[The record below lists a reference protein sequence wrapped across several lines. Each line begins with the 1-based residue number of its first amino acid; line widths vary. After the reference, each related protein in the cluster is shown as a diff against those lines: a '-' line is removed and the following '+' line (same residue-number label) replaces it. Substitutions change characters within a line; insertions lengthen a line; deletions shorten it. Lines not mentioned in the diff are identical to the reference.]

1 MDILSKGKHCSMGVC
16 NKLDFLPMTCEGCH
30 DTFCDEH
37 WKFGSHNCP
46 KEQDIIQSRIVPT
59 CPVCGVVVPV
69 KRGEDPN
76 LRMEQHIARNCAD
89 PGKAA
94 TNPVFTNQCNVE
106 GCKKKEVIPFKCNEC
121 DRNHC
126 IRHRLPPD
134 HDCAGKPTVI
144 SNFRQMFG
152 DSASRNRVR
161 LSTPSKLVVSRA

>member
-1 MDILSKGKHCSMGVC
+1 MGRLRSFKNIIHSRLWISYQRESTVPWEYAT
-16 NKLDFLPMTCEGCH
+16 NFLPMTCEGCH

-76 LRMEQHIARNCAD
+76 LRVHPIYTDNGGTNTELQMEQHIARNCAD

-94 TNPVFTNQCNVE
+94 TNPVFTNQ
-106 GCKKKEVIPFKCNEC
+106 
-121 DRNHC
+121 
-126 IRHRLPPD
+126 
-134 HDCAGKPTVI
+134 
-144 SNFRQMFG
+144 
-152 DSASRNRVR
+152 
-161 LSTPSKLVVSRA
+161 